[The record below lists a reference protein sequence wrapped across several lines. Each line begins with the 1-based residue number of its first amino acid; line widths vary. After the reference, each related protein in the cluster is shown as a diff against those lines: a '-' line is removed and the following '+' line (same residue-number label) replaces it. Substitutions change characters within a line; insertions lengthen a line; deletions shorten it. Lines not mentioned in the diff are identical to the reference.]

1 MRYPL
6 EASLSYRLPALLVL
20 AVFYGV
26 YFVKQ
31 WRQSAAASAPCR
43 SGAERMRGPTGWKR

>member
-1 MRYPL
+1 MRFPL
-6 EASLSYRLPALLVL
+6 EAYLSYRLPALLVL

-31 WRQSAAASAPCR
+31 WRQKCR
-43 SGAERMRGPTGWKR
+43 GIRTMQIGRRKDA